1 LTEEKTATGT
11 RDRSGSRKMSHTLY
25 LFFSAVMEKAM
36 ALTITIFRN
45 SVEKYLE
52 NKADT
57 RLNAGVGSASMETK
71 KQN

>member
-1 LTEEKTATGT
+1 
-11 RDRSGSRKMSHTLY
+11 MSHTLY

>member
-1 LTEEKTATGT
+1 
-11 RDRSGSRKMSHTLY
+11 MSHTLY
-25 LFFSAVMEKAM
+25 LFFSAVMEKGM
-36 ALTITIFRN
+36 ALTITNFRN

-57 RLNAGVGSASMETK
+57 RLNAGVGFASMETK